1 MIVDIKHH
9 NHTAVKSRAQD
20 RAARLHWDQCIEID
34 LWVIESHDDHGAHQE
49 VDNLRSRLCVI
60 IIISLLFL
68 VNCFGLPKLLFD
80 LSIWY
85 IYICK
90 WTKPDWVHVHQSWIH
105 MAGGQACNWQSEM
118 MPYLWTV
125 LSFRVGWA
133 AWGRYAVWYDVP
145 ILTWYWASIETRYD
159 MIWRYH

>member
-85 IYICK
+85 IYIYASEPNLTESMFTKVEFIWQEARHVTDNRK
-90 WTKPDWVHVHQSWIH
+90 WCPT
-105 MAGGQACNWQSEM
+105 SEQF
-118 MPYLWTV
+118 YLFG
-125 LSFRVGWA
+125 SVGL
-133 AWGRYAVWYDVP
+133 REEDM
-145 ILTWYWASIETRYD
+145 RYD
-159 MIWRYH
+159 MMCRYWHDTGHQ